1 MSPSLCVQFPLGSL
15 FEFKPL
21 QTDLVNLRLLA
32 IRDCEESYFI
42 QSTSFCLRDST
53 LLQQKNIPTHGC
65 TGHSRRSVFAITK
78 RTFSSGLV
86 LTFEN
91 SESLQRWLNKAFAFP
106 PEFTRTF
113 WAPRSVTHQSQS
125 NQRGVIS
132 WQILYSRSCQSRLR
146 SSDLLFKAP
155 FSPEYNLGPV
165 LAQPPDPLAPVSPGS
180 WASAVWTAFWGV
192 PASFPTWE
200 RRRHAPTRPP
210 ARCPLR
216 SAARMDRA
224 SPELPRA
231 LCSGQGSGT
240 RPCYQPDVPPSA
252 SPVELT

>member
-1 MSPSLCVQFPLGSL
+1 MAARATPEGLYLPSPRELSHQAWFSPSKIPNLCKDSL
-15 FEFKPL
+15 
-21 QTDLVNLRLLA
+21 
-32 IRDCEESYFI
+32 IRHLPS
-42 QSTSFCLRDST
+42 
-53 LLQQKNIPTHGC
+53 
-65 TGHSRRSVFAITK
+65 
-78 RTFSSGLV
+78 
-86 LTFEN
+86 
-91 SESLQRWLNKAFAFP
+91 P

-132 WQILYSRSCQSRLR
+132 WQILYSRSCQPRLR

-155 FSPEYNLGPV
+155 YSPEYNLGPV

-200 RRRHAPTRPP
+200 RRHHAPTRPP